1 MKYVIWFI
9 VIIIV
14 GSFTAFN
21 GDRFLSDYLFEKY
34 CNEEGRTGQFIYERV
49 PLGEEYFIPIPKDER
64 ELIRVD
70 NGFFIDDKK
79 LLIDKHHLLQSF
91 IINTMEK
98 TMLSRIGPIYT
109 YETTIVRKSD
119 GKVLSKAVSLL
130 NKKGWWSRKS
140 VLGFTVGDSCPKYK
154 SKSGNILK
162 SDHSDVLRNTFYKKL
177 HKGIIV
183 IDEKT

>member
-1 MKYVIWFI
+1 MNKFKWIPL
-9 VIIIV
+9 IIIV
-14 GSFTAFN
+14 GSFVGCY
-21 GDRFLSDYLFEKY
+21 GDMAISNLLFKKY
-34 CNEEGRTGQFIYERV
+34 CNEEGRTGQFIYESV
-49 PLGEEYFIPIPKDER
+49 PLGEEYFRPIPKDER

-70 NGFFIDDKK
+70 NGYFIDDKK

-98 TMLSRIGPIYT
+98 TMLSPIGPIYT
-109 YETTIVRKSD
+109 YETTIVRKTD

-154 SKSGNILK
+154 NSSGNILK
-162 SDHSDVLRNTFYKKL
+162 SDHSDVLRNTFYKN
-177 HKGIIV
+177 
-183 IDEKT
+183 

>member
-1 MKYVIWFI
+1 MNKFKWIPL
-9 VIIIV
+9 IIIV
-14 GSFTAFN
+14 GSFVGCY
-21 GDRFLSDYLFEKY
+21 GDMAISNLLFKKY

-49 PLGEEYFIPIPKDER
+49 PLGEEYFRPIPKGGV
-64 ELIRVD
+64 ELRRVD
-70 NGFFIDDKK
+70 NGFFINERK

-98 TMLSRIGPIYT
+98 TMLSPIGPIYT

-154 SKSGNILK
+154 NSSGNILK
-162 SDHSDVLRNTFYKKL
+162 SDHSDVLRNTFYKN
-177 HKGIIV
+177 
-183 IDEKT
+183 